1 MIIENSAY
9 QTLVGITAFS
19 EDKDLSNNAVT
30 YSLTNNPNNLFDI
43 DPNTGVVTVY
53 GVLDYETSNSHNIT
67 VTASSAD
74 GSSDS
79 SDFQINVLNDQSDD
93 LNNDNEEITNFEING
108 FELVFFNSEPEGN
121 IADGWP
127 ISFSSIVEEF
137 PTAEL
142 LFIKISGVADE
153 NVGFLSLNIVAQPS
167 NNTVNKSIDFTK
179 DYKDN
184 CRVEIFEIF
193 LPFSLT
199 NFKFRLSN

>member
-1 MIIENSAY
+1 MK
-9 QTLVGITAFS
+9 LMV
-19 EDKDLSNNAVT
+19 
-30 YSLTNNPNNLFDI
+30 
-43 DPNTGVVTVY
+43 
-53 GVLDYETSNSHNIT
+53 SNS
-67 VTASSAD
+67 
-74 GSSDS
+74 
-79 SDFQINVLNDQSDD
+79 
-93 LNNDNEEITNFEING
+93 
-108 FELVFFNSEPEGN
+108 FFNSEPEGN

-184 CRVEIFEIF
+184 WQGGNFEIF
-193 LPFSLT
+193 LPFPYEFSNSDYGINNLDGIIFLNAVDIYHDGQRYDQLHKEDDELNFHFKLMKIHNLLILKSLSPG
-199 NFKFRLSN
+199 RS